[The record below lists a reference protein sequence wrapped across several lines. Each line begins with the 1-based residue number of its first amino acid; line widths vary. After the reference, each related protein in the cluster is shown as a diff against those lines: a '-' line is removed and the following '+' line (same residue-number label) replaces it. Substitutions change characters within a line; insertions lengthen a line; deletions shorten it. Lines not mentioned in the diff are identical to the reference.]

1 MQVLTGKKNKASLYG
16 STGEKDEVNRST
28 EISLDDVMYWGE
40 VVASNDVMASK
51 QANEEARR
59 QSSVG
64 VWCGK

>member
-1 MQVLTGKKNKASLYG
+1 MQVLSGKKNKVSLYG

-51 QANEEARR
+51 QASE
-59 QSSVG
+59 
-64 VWCGK
+64 